1 MELLEKVLD
10 GENIANAINK
20 VVGNKGAGG
29 IDKVT
34 TKDFQEEFSKGNID
48 LEEIKEQIRKRKY
61 NPSPVKRV
69 YISKENG
76 D

>member
-10 GENIANAINK
+10 GENIGNAINK

-34 TKDFQEEFSKGNID
+34 VKEFQEEFSKGNID
-48 LEEIKEQIRKRKY
+48 FEEINVI
-61 NPSPVKRV
+61 N
-69 YISKENG
+69 
-76 D
+76 

>member
-10 GENIANAINK
+10 GENIGNAINK

-34 TKDFQEEFSKGNID
+34 VKEFQEEFSKGNID
-48 LEEIKEQIRKRKY
+48 FEEIKEQIRKRKY
-61 NPSPVKRV
+61 
-69 YISKENG
+69 II
-76 D
+76 

>member
-10 GENIANAINK
+10 GENIANAITK

-34 TKDFQEEFSKGNID
+34 VKEFQEEFSKGNID
-48 LEEIKEQIRKRKY
+48 FEEIKEQIKKRKY
-61 NPSPVKRV
+61 KPSPVRRV
-69 YISKENG
+69 YMH
-76 D
+76 